1 MAIFLT
7 NQEVRRLLPMADCVD
22 LMERVF
28 QDEAAGKSKTLPRQH
43 LPLPV
48 GFHRTIAGVAEGFGV
63 YGMKTYGSIRKEG
76 WRRTRY
82 LMLVFSLEDGL
93 LQAVM
98 EARDLGQIRTGAVS
112 GMATRY
118 LAREDA
124 HTIGIIGTGWEAR
137 AQIAAMS
144 VVRDI
149 TSVKAY
155 SRSAQNRQTFAD
167 DIFAAHGIRV
177 TPVETAEEATR
188 DVEIFITITGADDP
202 LMDGAWLAPGTHINA
217 VGATT
222 PGRRE
227 LDVESVRR
235 SDVVVVEQMEQ
246 AKADA
251 AELFTAAEAGA
262 LDWDN
267 VVLLSDL
274 TGGRKINRTPQTI
287 TQFNSLG
294 VATEDLAAAS
304 YVVEQAVAQGIGVE
318 LPFA

>member
-43 LPLPV
+43 IPLPV

-137 AQIAAMS
+137 
-144 VVRDI
+144 
-149 TSVKAY
+149 
-155 SRSAQNRQTFAD
+155 
-167 DIFAAHGIRV
+167 
-177 TPVETAEEATR
+177 
-188 DVEIFITITGADDP
+188 
-202 LMDGAWLAPGTHINA
+202 
-217 VGATT
+217 
-222 PGRRE
+222 
-227 LDVESVRR
+227 
-235 SDVVVVEQMEQ
+235 
-246 AKADA
+246 
-251 AELFTAAEAGA
+251 
-262 LDWDN
+262 
-267 VVLLSDL
+267 
-274 TGGRKINRTPQTI
+274 
-287 TQFNSLG
+287 
-294 VATEDLAAAS
+294 
-304 YVVEQAVAQGIGVE
+304 
-318 LPFA
+318 